1 MPEQQNDAKRILF
14 HEYGMQLRTGEGDA
28 LIFNVLCGRVGQYGV
43 EFQLN
48 AEERDGYKREG
59 DAFLRKLDLAVRE
72 NPKSYGL
79 RGRFC

>member
-1 MPEQQNDAKRILF
+1 
-14 HEYGMQLRTGEGDA
+14 MQLRTGEGDA

-48 AEERDGYKREG
+48 AEERDRYQREG
-59 DAFLRKLDLAVRE
+59 DAFLRKLDIAVRE
-72 NPKSYGL
+72 NPNSYGL